1 MKSIIHVHQAK
12 LRKGEPCIIVRTY
25 KGSKHYKKVEIDG
38 PATIIYSDEPD
49 RCGARVVITTNAEVI
64 GYDTIETE

>member
-1 MKSIIHVHQAK
+1 MKSIIHVHQQK

-49 RCGARVVITTNAEVI
+49 RCGARVVIETHSEVT
-64 GYDTIETE
+64 GIE